1 MANWTLKNFHYEQ
14 FLMLFWTILDRI
26 CASDLKNK
34 GDSSKNQ
41 QNDSNVFKILSLG
54 WIQNIM
60 LI

>member
-1 MANWTLKNFHYEQ
+1 
-14 FLMLFWTILDRI
+14 MLFWTILDRI